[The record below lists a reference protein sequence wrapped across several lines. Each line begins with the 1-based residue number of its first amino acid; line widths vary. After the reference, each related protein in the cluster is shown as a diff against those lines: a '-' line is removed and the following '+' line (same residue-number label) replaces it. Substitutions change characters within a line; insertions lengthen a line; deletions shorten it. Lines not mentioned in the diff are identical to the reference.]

1 MEEKLYY
8 ILLVLVNFFFVLMGI
23 CSLIFCFFFIFMG
36 ICIMIFYDKFCK
48 NFESKR
54 RDEAMVY
61 FNEGINFILN
71 EYLFI
76 FLKEVGMICR
86 FLYYYFNRNYND

>member
-1 MEEKLYY
+1 
-8 ILLVLVNFFFVLMGI
+8 
-23 CSLIFCFFFIFMG
+23 
-36 ICIMIFYDKFCK
+36 
-48 NFESKR
+48 
-54 RDEAMVY
+54 MVY

-71 EYLFI
+71 EYFFI